1 MVFPKE
7 RKNKKEEK
15 NDQTGTQASML
26 RTLIE
31 SGCGHSLERSK
42 FKELQKIC
50 RA

>member
-1 MVFPKE
+1 MVDWKSLIIIPWT
-7 RKNKKEEK
+7 R
-15 NDQTGTQASML
+15 ML